1 MPTLYL
7 RVSELR
13 RSHLLGLLGHGVNSA
28 LPAYLLSGVKW
39 KTGYEAVLQ
48 VAAHTTTYKGSSWSS
63 LRPRRAGRV
72 REIRPLVLFG
82 EPDRQRTA
90 RNRDSLPMTP
100 SYSRTEASI
109 EPGTVHEASPNTS
122 VATANRRNTA
132 AGPIE

>member
-1 MPTLYL
+1 MQHPVCGLP
-7 RVSELR
+7 RIP
-13 RSHLLGLLGHGVNSA
+13 LLGHWVNSA
-28 LPAYLLSGVKW
+28 LRSELLSGVKW

-48 VAAHTTTYKGSSWSS
+48 VAAHTTTYEGSTWSS
-63 LRPRRAGRV
+63 LRLRRAGRV

-82 EPDRQRTA
+82 EPNRQRTA

-100 SYSRTEASI
+100 SFSRTEASI

-122 VATANRRNTA
+122 AATASRRNAA

>member
-13 RSHLLGLLGHGVNSA
+13 RIHLLGLLGHWVNSA

-48 VAAHTTTYKGSSWSS
+48 VAAQTTPYEGSSWSS

-90 RNRDSLPMTP
+90 RNRDSLPMTQ
-100 SYSRTEASI
+100 SCTRTEA
-109 EPGTVHEASPNTS
+109 PMQPVTVHEATRNASA
-122 VATANRRNTA
+122 ATANKRNTA